1 MQRQLLR
8 LLSALDRD
16 GINVPDATSYRILQ
30 YNPPYTLPWLRRN
43 ELLVNV
49 GGLMPG
55 EAKEMVD
62 GVVDGIVEVVSEGAG
77 MGDGKEEGEGEGSG
91 EGEDD
96 GSQPSD
102 Y

>member
-16 GINVPDATSYRILQ
+16 GVSVPDSTSYRILQ

-43 ELLVNV
+43 ELLVAV
-49 GGLMPG
+49 GGGVPG
-55 EAKEMVD
+55 EGPV
-62 GVVDGIVEVVSEGAG
+62 AG
-77 MGDGKEEGEGEGSG
+77 MQGMVEDVMDSAARGFEEWAGEEGKGEGEGD
-91 EGEDD
+91 EE

>member
-16 GINVPDATSYRILQ
+16 GIAVPDASSYRILQ

-43 ELLVNV
+43 ELLVAV
-49 GGLMPG
+49 AGPLPG
-55 EAKEMVD
+55 EAGM
-62 GVVDGIVEVVSEGAG
+62 GGMGG
-77 MGDGKEEGEGEGSG
+77 MGDAVVKGWAEEEDEEEEQEDKGEG
-91 EGEDD
+91 GEDD
-96 GSQPSD
+96 SSPSD

>member
-16 GINVPDATSYRILQ
+16 GISVPDASSYRILQ

-43 ELLVNV
+43 ELLVSV
-49 GGLMPG
+49 SGLMPG
-55 EAKEMVD
+55 EAAAVVEGMAD
-62 GVVDGIVEVVSEGAG
+62 GVVSAVQGWAEEE
-77 MGDGKEEGEGEGSG
+77 EEGEGRKD
-91 EGEDD
+91 GEDD

>member
-1 MQRQLLR
+1 VQRQLLR

-16 GINVPDATSYRILQ
+16 GISVPDASSYRILQ

-43 ELLVNV
+43 ELLVAV
-49 GGLMPG
+49 GGPLPG
-55 EAKEMVD
+55 E
-62 GVVDGIVEVVSEGAG
+62 GAMEG
-77 MGDGKEEGEGEGSG
+77 MGVSVSAGVTGWAEQEDEDEEGQQQVEEGEE
-91 EGEDD
+91 D